1 MRERLSWNQE
11 KVAEITKQADPYTM
25 NHPEQAKGNNADKS
39 YQDSKDNPSGWGEDQ
54 DKKHRWEGEGR
65 TETGHPAP
73 QAREAVVQARKLE
86 DKALKCLTI
95 AQRMLPGADESSME
109 DQATDLMFLPERAI
123 MATLQRQT
131 ELAAVL
137 ASTKKDEEEEEEE
150 VCAAA
155 KAKKDE
161 EAEEATEV
169 EAAKAKKDE
178 EEEEEE
184 VCAAAK
190 AKKDEEA
197 EEVTEVEA
205 AKAKKDEEAE
215 EATEVEAAKA
225 KKDEEAEEATEVE
238 ECKEASQDLLDV
250 LFDSAEVPE
259 VKTGAKKLSGLVKK
273 ASSNSDPLSNI
284 WDTPPDISSVFGRG
298 R

>member
-215 EATEVEAAKA
+215 EATEVE
-225 KKDEEAEEATEVE
+225 

>member
-161 EAEEATEV
+161 EAEEV
-169 EAAKAKKDE
+169 
-178 EEEEEE
+178 
-184 VCAAAK
+184 
-190 AKKDEEA
+190 
-197 EEVTEVEA
+197 
-205 AKAKKDEEAE
+205 
-215 EATEVEAAKA
+215 TEVEAAKA